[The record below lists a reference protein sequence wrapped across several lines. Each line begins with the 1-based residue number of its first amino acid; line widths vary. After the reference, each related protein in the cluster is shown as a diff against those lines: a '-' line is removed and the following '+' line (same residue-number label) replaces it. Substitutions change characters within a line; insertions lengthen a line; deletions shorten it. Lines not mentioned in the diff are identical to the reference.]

1 MEFGAKYFMWLSTL
15 GSSVWPEL
23 LNKQTLHPED
33 QDIPSEVL
41 QIHQVFLTSVPLGRC
56 LCPECPCPLGKLL
69 FWCQGFPRGSDGK
82 ESACKVGDL
91 SLIPGSGRSPE
102 KGNGNP
108 LQYSCLES
116 PWTEEPGGLL
126 FHGVTES
133 RTQLKRL
140 SSSTLLPCHCLQET
154 HLVKP

>member
-1 MEFGAKYFMWLSTL
+1 M
-15 GSSVWPEL
+15 WPEL

-56 LCPECPCPLGKLL
+56 LCPECPCPLGELL
-69 FWCQGFPRGSDGK
+69 LCCQGFPCGSGSK

-91 SLIPGSGRSPE
+91 VLIPGSGRSPE

-108 LQYSCLES
+108 LQYSCLENPMDRGAWQAADPWGHRESDMNKVTKQQHPAPMPLPPGS
-116 PWTEEPGGLL
+116 PLG
-126 FHGVTES
+126 
-133 RTQLKRL
+133 
-140 SSSTLLPCHCLQET
+140 ET
-154 HLVKP
+154 SG